1 MTFMGKS
8 IWVSHIGQYNGKF
21 IAETTITLCVILV
34 VSVYNY
40 VNVNYIHDIIIKSFK
55 KLFQRFLSNHVYIF
69 LEKSL
74 SEIYSGVVQI
84 VMTS

>member
-1 MTFMGKS
+1 MGKS

-55 KLFQRFLSNHVYIF
+55 KLYYGEKGGGVYYVFFIQ
-69 LEKSL
+69 EEDVKAKKKPNK
-74 SEIYSGVVQI
+74 
-84 VMTS
+84 TK